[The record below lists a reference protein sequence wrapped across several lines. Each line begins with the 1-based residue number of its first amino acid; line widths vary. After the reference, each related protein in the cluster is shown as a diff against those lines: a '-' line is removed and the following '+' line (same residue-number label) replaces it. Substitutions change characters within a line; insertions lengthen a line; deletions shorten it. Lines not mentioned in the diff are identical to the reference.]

1 MERKSKI
8 STQKR
13 FISKKIVQD
22 IVYGKVMWLLG
33 ILLVLSISLT
43 PAFALTE
50 LQRATISDLRLVDRS
65 GASIG
70 NNVNVDQQF
79 QISADITNNQEKS
92 QKFFYL
98 VQIKDKTGFVVSL
111 VWFSGELNP
120 HQKFSPSVSWLPEK
134 SGVFTAEIFVWES
147 LINHNAL
154 SEYITLQIS
163 VS

>member
-1 MERKSKI
+1 VLSN
-8 STQKR
+8 
-13 FISKKIVQD
+13 
-22 IVYGKVMWLLG
+22 G
-33 ILLVLSISLT
+33 IIILVILVIFSISLT

-50 LQRATISDLRLVDRS
+50 LQRATISDPRLENAFGKPIIDN
-65 GASIG
+65 I
-70 NNVNVDQQF
+70 NVNRQI
-79 QISADITNNQEKS
+79 QISVDITNNQEKS

-120 HQKFSPSVSWLPEK
+120 HQKFNPSVSWLPEK
-134 SGVFTAEIFVWES
+134 SGVFTAEIFVWDS

-154 SEYITLQIS
+154 SEYTTLQIS

>member
-1 MERKSKI
+1 VFGKI
-8 STQKR
+8 A
-13 FISKKIVQD
+13 
-22 IVYGKVMWLLG
+22 GLLG

-50 LQRATISDLRLVDRS
+50 LQRATISDPRLENVFRVP
-65 GASIG
+65 IE

-98 VQIKDKTGFVVSL
+98 VQIKDKTDVVVS
-111 VWFSGELNP
+111 VGWISGELNP
-120 HQKFSPSVSWLPEK
+120 HQKFSPSLSWIPEK
-134 SGVFTAEIFVWES
+134 SGVFTAEIYVWEG
-147 LINHNAL
+147 LINHKAL
-154 SEYITLQIS
+154 TEYTTLQIN